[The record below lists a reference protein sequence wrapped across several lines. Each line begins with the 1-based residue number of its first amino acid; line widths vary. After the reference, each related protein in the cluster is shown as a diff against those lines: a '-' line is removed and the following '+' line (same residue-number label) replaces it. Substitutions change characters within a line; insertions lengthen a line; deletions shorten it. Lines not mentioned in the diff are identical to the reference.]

1 MYISKTHWEEV
12 SLQLLRH
19 VIFPSLPDQS
29 QIVCNGQFLDDY
41 PRQSNIFN
49 YTKFKLETSDYI
61 PR

>member
-29 QIVCNGQFLDDY
+29 QIVCNGQFLDEY

-49 YTKFKLETSDYI
+49 YTKFK
-61 PR
+61 